1 MPAILDDLCITLRNK
16 EREKYSIWIRIYES
30 GLSTKWYNA
39 LNKLLDNNQHL
50 EKNYLWHGWA
60 DSERNGSFLVDQIN
74 LTFDAINKSNLNY
87 EIKDKF
93 VLEDLLIDTDNIDE
107 APFDHDK
114 LNGLHRYFED
124 LQGTTQQLSPY
135 YIKADHVTKWHI
147 RQLNNLCHE
156 FESWALSH
164 RKKKYLPDWQ
174 RPALLFCFLN
184 SPRFEL
190 DESDM
195 KLFGIDAL
203 CKDFGGVYL
212 GVNKAVGKHHFEV
225 FHDEDGARIDELTT
239 TTMRGQT
246 LASGDFD
253 IDLGKT
259 DRYETWRIEEN
270 KQFRQWLIE
279 NGFDPDDKTL
289 TIGHPKIGQINLQ
302 RSFDA
307 INDNQKIW
315 DCFYQYPDVYSIETG
330 KSKAVFDYH
339 WSDADYMEKQLE
351 ILRPGY
357 IYTEKNNGL

>member
-1 MPAILDDLCITLRNK
+1 MPAILDDMVITLRNSANNHY
-16 EREKYSIWIRIYES
+16 EIWVRIFES
-30 GLSTKWYNA
+30 KLSVKWYNA
-39 LNKLLDNNQHL
+39 LNKLLQNNQHL

-60 DSERNGSFLVDQIN
+60 DSVRNGEYLVNEIN
-74 LTFDAINKSNLNY
+74 KTFQAINNSTLDYTINDN
-87 EIKDKF
+87 F
-93 VLEDLLIDTDNIDE
+93 VLNELLIDTNNIDE
-107 APFDHDK
+107 SPFDHDK
-114 LNGLHRYFED
+114 LNVLHRYFED
-124 LQGTTQQLSPY
+124 LQGTSEQLSPY
-135 YIKADHVTKWHI
+135 YIKADHTTKWHI

-156 FESWALSH
+156 FESWALSY

-195 KLFGIDAL
+195 KNFGVDAL

-212 GVNKAVGKHHFEV
+212 GVNKAVGKHHYEV
-225 FHDEDGARIDELTT
+225 FNDEDGANIDELTT

-270 KQFRQWLIE
+270 KKFRQWLK
-279 NGFDPDDKTL
+279 NNNFDPDDKTL

-307 INDNQKIW
+307 VNDHNKIW
-315 DCFYQYPDVYSIETG
+315 NVFYEYPDVYSIQTG
-330 KSKAVFDYH
+330 KCSASFDYH
-339 WSDADYMEKQLE
+339 WSDEDYMQKQID

-357 IYTEKNNGL
+357 IYTEQNK